1 MFKCLHYIL
10 TCQYFLLYSQV
21 YFEMT
26 SVIKTYLQYN
36 KVRSNNENSWV
47 HECINAIVGQKM

>member
-1 MFKCLHYIL
+1 MFALYTYLSIFPVIFSSIL
-10 TCQYFLLYSQV
+10 
-21 YFEMT
+21 EMT